1 MKFFCFYITNKKLL
15 CVFLI
20 VVLLFIILVEFL
32 SCKSGYDSIS
42 GVDNNARIN
51 FIKSLGISVNEDVFE
66 QKEILIPQQFNKVY
80 ENYNDTQIKAGFN
93 LKNHL
98 GKNAVVYRYVINS
111 PKELN
116 NAFVNIIVLDGEIIG
131 GDISSS
137 ELNGYMLPLVEYGK
151 S

>member
-1 MKFFCFYITNKKLL
+1 M
-15 CVFLI
+15 I
-20 VVLLFIILVEFL
+20 VIEFL

-66 QKEILIPQQFNKVY
+66 QKEIIIPQQFNKVY
-80 ENYNDTQIKAGFN
+80 ENYNNTQIKAGFN

-98 GKNAVVYRYVINS
+98 GKKAVVYRYVINS
-111 PKELN
+111 PEELD

-137 ELNGYMLPLVEYGK
+137 ELNGYMLPLIEYGK

>member
-20 VVLLFIILVEFL
+20 VVLLFVILVEFL
-32 SCKSGYDSIS
+32 SCESGA
-42 GVDNNARIN
+42 GVIPGADNNSRIN
-51 FIKSLGISVNEDVFE
+51 FIKSLGVTVSEEVFE
-66 QKEILIPQQFNKVY
+66 QKEITIPQQFNKVY
-80 ENYNDTQIKAGFN
+80 ENYNNTQIKAGFN

-98 GKNAVVYRYVINS
+98 GKNAVLYRYVVNS

-131 GDISSS
+131 GDISSV
-137 ELNGYMLPLVEYGK
+137 ELDGYMLPLVEYGK
-151 S
+151 N

>member
-1 MKFFCFYITNKKLL
+1 L

-20 VVLLFIILVEFL
+20 VALLFIILVEFL